1 MTKPP
6 APITPE
12 ERARRQRNVDGA
24 RANVGLEGFKP
35 DAATEERARR
45 YINGEITL
53 EELVDVRHE
62 RVGAD
67 RPE

>member
-24 RANVGLEGFKP
+24 RANVGLEGFRP
-35 DAATEERARR
+35 DAATEERCRR

-62 RVGAD
+62 RGNSNQS
-67 RPE
+67 R